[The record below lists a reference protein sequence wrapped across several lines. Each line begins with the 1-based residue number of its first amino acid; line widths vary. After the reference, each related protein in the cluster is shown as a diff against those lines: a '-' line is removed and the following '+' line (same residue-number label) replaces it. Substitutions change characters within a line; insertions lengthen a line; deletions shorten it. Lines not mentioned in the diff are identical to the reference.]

1 VTRWDYVCFPQEK
14 CLFNARAMFLF
25 QTSLL
30 QQEKSLLQ
38 QSKKI
43 SLLQQLEETK
53 RLQLQDFTPQ
63 RWGNSIIW
71 AESRANGR
79 LFCKSDVSFPQKKLT
94 TSLKETS
101 HPIFLGDVIVR
112 RRDCNHVAKKDGVK
126 KKLWSGEMM
135 PTKME

>member
-1 VTRWDYVCFPQEK
+1 
-14 CLFNARAMFLF
+14 MFFF

-63 RWGNSIIW
+63 RWGNSIIL

-79 LFCKSDVSFPQKKLT
+79 LFCKGDVSFPQKKLT

-112 RRDCNHVAKKDGVK
+112 RRDSNHVAKKDGVK